1 MIKLTFYTKNKQVT
15 VDFGDL
21 HHETYENIPT
31 VQVREG
37 YYEVMKRFDSEIA
50 LNGYTTI
57 PVLRVPISNTIMFIE
72 E

>member
-21 HHETYENIPT
+21 HHETYENVPT
-31 VQVREG
+31 VQVRER
-37 YYEVMKRFDSEIA
+37 YYEVMKRFNSDTA
-50 LNGYTTI
+50 LNGFTMI

>member
-15 VDFGDL
+15 VDFGNL
-21 HHETYENIPT
+21 HHESYENVPT

-37 YYEVMKRFDSEIA
+37 YYEVMKRIDNVIA
-50 LNGYTTI
+50 PSGYSSI
-57 PVLRVPISNTIMFIE
+57 PVLRVPISQTIMFIE